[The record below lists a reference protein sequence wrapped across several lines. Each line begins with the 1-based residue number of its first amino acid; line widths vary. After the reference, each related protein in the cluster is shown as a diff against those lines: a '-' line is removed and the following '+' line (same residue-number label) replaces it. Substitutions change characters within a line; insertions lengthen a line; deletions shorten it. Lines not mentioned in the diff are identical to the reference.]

1 MNLNIIGAVVTAVLG
16 FLIAFVNYTF
26 SKAVLRKASEKYALI
41 TVARQVLQIGFLIIV
56 YFVGTKT
63 QVADVT
69 YLLVGAVLGI
79 TIPMFIFT
87 RKLLKLNETKRGKSP
102 GKEGESDG

>member
-1 MNLNIIGAVVTAVLG
+1 MKDILGAV
-16 FLIAFVNYTF
+16 IAFAIGLGIAALNYYI
-26 SKAVLRKASEKYALI
+26 SKYVLEKNPDKFAMTTI
-41 TVARQVLQIGFLIIV
+41 VRQVINVGYLVAVYMSGDFLPC
-56 YFVGTKT
+56 KL
-63 QVADVT
+63 T
-69 YLLVGAVLGI
+69 YVLVGAVLGI